1 MAVIHAHSVGTQT
14 LEWLRA
20 QVTGGVWK
28 PGTRIPTEA
37 ELVQAIGVGRNT
49 VREAVKAL
57 VCTGLLEI
65 RRGDGTFVRHTSE
78 VSATLGRRLEATEL
92 IHTHEV
98 RRALEKEA
106 IALACDRRSDQ
117 DLDRLAALL
126 AVCGRAEIMEDHAR
140 FADADLAFHC
150 ALVAASRNPVLI
162 ELFESIGERMRE
174 IYAYTAG
181 LYRAADDHP
190 AHAEVLAAVRDR
202 DPQRAVAAATIYL
215 DPAPERMA
223 AAEALGR
230 ARRR

>member
-1 MAVIHAHSVGTQT
+1 MAVIHAGSVGAQT

-20 QVTGGVWK
+20 QVTGGAWK
-28 PGTRIPTEA
+28 PGARIPTEA

-78 VSATLGRRLEATEL
+78 VSVTLGRRLEASEL
-92 IHTHEV
+92 VHTHEV

-106 IALACDRRSDQ
+106 IALACARRTDA
-117 DLDRLAALL
+117 DLDRLSSLL
-126 AVCGRAEIMEDHAR
+126 SVCGQADVQDDHAR
-140 FADADLAFHC
+140 FADVDLAFHT

-162 ELFESIGERMRE
+162 ELFESIGERMRAT
-174 IYAYTAG
+174 YTYTAG

-190 AHAEVLAAVRDR
+190 AHLAVLAAVRDR
-202 DPQRAVAAATIYL
+202 EPGRALAAANAYL
-215 DPAPERMA
+215 DPGPDRMA
-223 AAEALGR
+223 AAQALGR
-230 ARRR
+230 GRPR